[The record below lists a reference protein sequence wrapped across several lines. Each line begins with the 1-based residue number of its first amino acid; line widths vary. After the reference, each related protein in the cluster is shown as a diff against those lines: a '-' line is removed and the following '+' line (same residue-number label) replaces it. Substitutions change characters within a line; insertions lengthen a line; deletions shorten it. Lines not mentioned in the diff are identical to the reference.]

1 MKGGFLMRKQTTI
14 HNSLAFGNVCALG
27 AVLLLAAC
35 SSEHPPTRT
44 AADMPPPAEQPNEPS
59 SESMTPAN
67 GTVDS
72 AANPARSSDVN
83 SVAPTTPSN
92 QPSAQDVP
100 NQTAPLKLSEG
111 QVAMITELV
120 NSAEIDQARLA
131 QTKAKTPS
139 VKRFANMMIKD
150 HTEAKNEQSK
160 MYKGLNLTPADS
172 DRATGLRDG
181 AEKTLAQLRAED
193 GIQFDMAYM
202 DAQIAQ
208 HQQVLDALD
217 HDLIPAAADQKMI
230 DGLNKMRATVAAHLK
245 QARTLQSE
253 LANRPA
259 GTAPGTNGS
268 PGNSNNTPGNNPNMP
283 GTTTPGSTTPPTSK
297 R

>member
-1 MKGGFLMRKQTTI
+1 MRKLTLI
-14 HNSLAFGNVCALG
+14 DSSLAFCNVCTLG
-27 AVLLLAAC
+27 AALFLTAC
-35 SSEHPPTRT
+35 GSEHPPTRT
-44 AADMPPPAEQPNEPS
+44 PADMPPPAEQPSEPS

-67 GTVDS
+67 GTVDA
-72 AANPARSSDVN
+72 AANPSRSSDVD

-92 QPSAQDVP
+92 QPDAQDGS

-150 HTEAKNEQSK
+150 HMEAKNEQAK
-160 MYKGLNLTPADS
+160 MYKGLNLTAADS
-172 DRATGLRDG
+172 DRAIGLRDG
-181 AEKTLAQLRAED
+181 ANKALAQLRAED

-208 HQQVLDALD
+208 HQQVLDILD
-217 HDLIPAAADQKMI
+217 HDLIPAAVDQPMI
-230 DGLNKMRATVAAHLK
+230 DGLSKMRGTVTAHLK

-259 GTAPGTNGS
+259 G
-268 PGNSNNTPGNNPNMP
+268 NTPGNNTMPGNNPNLP